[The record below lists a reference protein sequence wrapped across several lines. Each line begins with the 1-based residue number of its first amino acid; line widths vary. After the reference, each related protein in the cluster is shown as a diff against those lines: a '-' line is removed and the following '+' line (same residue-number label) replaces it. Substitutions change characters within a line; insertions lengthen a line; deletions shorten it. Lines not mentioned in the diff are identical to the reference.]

1 MISIKWQYCIEG
13 ACSNGYFM
21 DIHPYLYAGLISCLL
36 FFLQVSLPIYFS
48 QSPYNIFCI
57 CFGSFLVS
65 IIDWRWQEMW
75 HFIWYPTEIGML
87 RDDTKNGC
95 VADYFCNGSQSI
107 QNRKNQLPFHQT
119 GSAACVLGVFWA
131 SETALFMF
139 VLFPLLLWS
148 FKMALPRAKE
158 EKQALKARCV
168 RVSTCARVGAADMS
182 RTLTLN
188 DAVDIIPWDPWE
200 LFQPEARFISS

>member
-1 MISIKWQYCIEG
+1 MFI
-13 ACSNGYFM
+13 
-21 DIHPYLYAGLISCLL
+21 
-36 FFLQVSLPIYFS
+36 FFLRVSLPIYFS

-168 RVSTCARVGAADMS
+168 RARGCCGYVQDTYSKRHRRYHTLSS
-182 RTLTLN
+182 RGYFSLSN
-188 DAVDIIPWDPWE
+188 SW
-200 LFQPEARFISS
+200 

>member
-48 QSPYNIFCI
+48 QSQYNIFCI

-131 SETALFMF
+131 DETALFMF

-158 EKQALKARCV
+158 EKRALKARCV
-168 RVSTCARVGAADMS
+168 RARGCCGYVQDTYSKRHRRYHTLGS
-182 RTLTLN
+182 RGYFSLSN
-188 DAVDIIPWDPWE
+188 SW
-200 LFQPEARFISS
+200 

>member
-1 MISIKWQYCIEG
+1 MFIIFFASF
-13 ACSNGYFM
+13 AT
-21 DIHPYLYAGLISCLL
+21 DILL
-36 FFLQVSLPIYFS
+36 SKPVQ
-48 QSPYNIFCI
+48 IFCI

-107 QNRKNQLPFHQT
+107 QNRENQLPFHQT

-131 SETALFMF
+131 GETALFMF

-168 RVSTCARVGAADMS
+168 RARGCCGYVQDTYSKRHRRYHTLGS
-182 RTLTLN
+182 RGYFSLSN
-188 DAVDIIPWDPWE
+188 SW
-200 LFQPEARFISS
+200 

>member
-1 MISIKWQYCIEG
+1 
-13 ACSNGYFM
+13 
-21 DIHPYLYAGLISCLL
+21 
-36 FFLQVSLPIYFS
+36 
-48 QSPYNIFCI
+48 
-57 CFGSFLVS
+57 
-65 IIDWRWQEMW
+65 
-75 HFIWYPTEIGML
+75 ML

-131 SETALFMF
+131 GETALFMF

-168 RVSTCARVGAADMS
+168 RARGCCGYVQDTYSKRHRRYHTLGSRGYFSLSNSLQFAAKP
-182 RTLTLN
+182 R
-188 DAVDIIPWDPWE
+188 E
-200 LFQPEARFISS
+200 LYQPQARFISSSVFRERSSGARVQISYDATLLTQNHDQHETV